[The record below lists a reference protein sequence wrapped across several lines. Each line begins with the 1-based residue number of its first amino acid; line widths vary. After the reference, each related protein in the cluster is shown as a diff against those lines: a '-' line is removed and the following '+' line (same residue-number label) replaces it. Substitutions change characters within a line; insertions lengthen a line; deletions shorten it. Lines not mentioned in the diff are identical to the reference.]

1 MKRLFSIFVLCSF
14 FAGGCAY
21 THIFSRNNPDVA
33 PKRYSAIL
41 IIANVPGME
50 LQTNL
55 EEGLTHFLQLQNLPS
70 NFFQRSHTIFQVTPL
85 TNEEIESICEK
96 NSCDGVIFIGM
107 EEPKTSDYN
116 IDLGSTTTGTIKPQG
131 FGAYSYTSRTTN
143 QSFSGTI
150 TTFNATVDFVDL
162 ETGKLAWHSE
172 EQVTT
177 GALGSWDQAIDSF
190 LTTVANEMKQNFFI
204 E

>member
-1 MKRLFSIFVLCSF
+1 MC
-14 FAGGCAY
+14 
-21 THIFSRNNPDVA
+21 N
-33 PKRYSAIL
+33 
-41 IIANVPGME
+41 
-50 LQTNL
+50 
-55 EEGLTHFLQLQNLPS
+55 PS
-70 NFFQRSHTIFQVTPL
+70 NVK
-85 TNEEIESICEK
+85 C
-96 NSCDGVIFIGM
+96 
-107 EEPKTSDYN
+107 
-116 IDLGSTTTGTIKPQG
+116 
-131 FGAYSYTSRTTN
+131 TSRTTN